1 MLATNRDLTS
11 NQSASRAATARPSK
25 VSLDTDHEFL
35 ISSPMRFHSMSGLS
49 GLSLG
54 LMLFITPLAIA
65 DTQSAPPEENSLPIT
80 PVPAEEAA
88 VAEAEAAVATPASP
102 LVWWNREITIFR
114 STSTQ
119 LSPAARTKD
128 ASERIDKFSDQ
139 LLDTPVTSEAAEV
152 EKEATTRFMVGDEY
166 LFSLLSSDLDE
177 LAGQTLKEE
186 TQGILSRMEEIR
198 LARLEQGSAEA
209 IAKGVTA
216 AVIASIVFFAALFV
230 LRFVSRRVSIF
241 VEKRI
246 RGMRRLK
253 LARTD
258 LRPHFGLLGKQFI
271 RVLIFFLG
279 FYLFCIWVAFVF
291 NQFPLTEP
299 LGSAFTEHLKS
310 FASGILKT
318 MLAAIPGL
326 VTAGLILFVTRWLAN
341 LVDRV
346 VRSMGDD
353 SETGLMANDAAK
365 ATRRISVACIWII
378 GIVLAYPYLPGSGSD
393 AFKGISVLLG
403 LMVSLGSSGMI
414 NQVMSGFVLLYS
426 GSVRTGEYI
435 KVGEIEGTI
444 TEMGILAVK
453 VLTPPGEFLIIPNA
467 VMITNP
473 TTNFTRLKKETGVPV
488 NSVVTIGYDAPWR
501 QVHQLL
507 LAAASQTSGVIENP
521 APKVLQ
527 KALSDWYAEYT
538 LIVYA
543 DEPSARGSILSELNG
558 HIQDAFNEAGIQIMS
573 PHYKD
578 DPPEPMVIPKERW
591 FPAAP
596 GKDLS

>member
-1 MLATNRDLTS
+1 MRVSHAAPFLLGAMLAFAHPAFAEN
-11 NQSASRAATARPSK
+11 
-25 VSLDTDHEFL
+25 
-35 ISSPMRFHSMSGLS
+35 
-49 GLSLG
+49 
-54 LMLFITPLAIA
+54 
-65 DTQSAPPEENSLPIT
+65 QSAPPADSLVPE
-80 PVPAEEAA
+80 VVAPAEPEATPAPA
-88 VAEAEAAVATPASP
+88 VPASP
-102 LVWWNREITIFR
+102 LVWWNREVTVFR
-114 STSTQ
+114 STTAQ
-119 LSPAARTKD
+119 LTPTARTTG
-128 ASERIDKFSDQ
+128 ALERIDKLSDE
-139 LLDTPVTSEAAEV
+139 LIETPVTTESAEV
-152 EKEATTRFMVGDEY
+152 EGEASIRFLVGEDY
-166 LFSLLSSDLDE
+166 LFSLLTSDLDQ
-177 LAGQTLKEE
+177 LAGQTLEE
-186 TQGILSRMEEIR
+186 ESKVITSRMEEIR
-198 LARLEQGSAEA
+198 QARIEQGSAEA

-216 AVIASIVFFAALFV
+216 AVIATVIFIAAIFI
-230 LRFVSRRVSIF
+230 LRIISRRISIF

-246 RGMRRLK
+246 RAVRRLK

-271 RVLIFFLG
+271 RVIFFLLG
-279 FYLFCIWVAFVF
+279 FYLFCIWVAFSF

-299 LGSAFTEHLKS
+299 LGSAFTEHLKN
-310 FASGILKT
+310 FASGLLTT
-318 MLAAIPGL
+318 MVAAIPGL
-326 VTAGLILFVTRWLAN
+326 ATAALILFVTRWLAN
-341 LVDRV
+341 IIDRV

-353 SETGLMANDAAK
+353 ADADTGVMANDTAK
-365 ATRRISVACIWII
+365 ATRRIAIACVWII

-473 TTNFTRLKKETGVPV
+473 MTNYSRLKKDTGVPIT
-488 NSVVTIGYDAPWR
+488 SVVTIGYDAPWR
-501 QVHQLL
+501 QVHELL
-507 LAAASQTSGVIENP
+507 TSAANATKGAVQNP
-521 APKVLQ
+521 EPKVLQ

-538 LIVYA
+538 LIIYA
-543 DEPSARGSILSELNG
+543 AEPQGRGAILSELNG

-578 DPPEPMVIPKERW
+578 DPPEPMVIPKDRW
-591 FPAAP
+591 FPTTP
-596 GKDLS
+596 GKQDV